1 MKRLHIILLL
11 IVMSVNIAAYSA
23 NITYTPSSVI
33 DFKSQC
39 AFSCLTIE
47 LYDSDMEPQHIQALR
62 LVRSG
67 TNDITPDKNLIL
79 CFTDG
84 QEVEL
89 TPLPGQMWSSV
100 PFVWRDKQT
109 RMELRSMCYSMSVD
123 AYSKIMSS
131 PLEKIIVT
139 TVNPRNGKQKIEELK
154 IKSKNANSLL
164 ETLQQVKQDIEQR
177 HSEQMSKWT
186 QSSGDFETGF

>member
-1 MKRLHIILLL
+1 MKRFHIILLL
-11 IVMSVNIAAYSA
+11 VALSVNLAVYSN

-33 DFKSQC
+33 EFKSQR

-47 LYDSDMEPQHIQALR
+47 LYDSDMEPKHLQALR

-67 TNDITPDKNLIL
+67 ADDISPDKIL
-79 CFTDG
+79 VLLFTDG
-84 QEVEL
+84 QQVEL

-109 RMELRSMCYSMSVD
+109 KMELRSMCYSMSAD
-123 AYSKIMSS
+123 AYNKIMSS
-131 PLEKIIVT
+131 PLEKIILN
-139 TVNPRNGKQKIEELK
+139 TVNPRNGKQKTEEIK

-164 ETLQQVKQDIEQR
+164 ETLQQEKQIIEQR
-177 HSEQMSKWT
+177 HSEQMSKWI
-186 QSSGDFETGF
+186 QSTGDFEKKF